1 MKHICNNPPFKNF
14 GTFFYVQGMLYT
26 EEFGSWEEGGEGI
39 QTVQSSFTCVHWS
52 AVGQCVVGL
61 RFFFL
66 FFICGVELRVLVRWI
81 KVLFFLCVCVLWD
94 PWIVQ

>member
-66 FFICGVELRVLVRWI
+66 FS
-81 KVLFFLCVCVLWD
+81 VCVSCVYL
-94 PWIVQ
+94 

>member
-1 MKHICNNPPFKNF
+1 
-14 GTFFYVQGMLYT
+14 MLYT

-61 RFFFL
+61 IFFSFL
-66 FFICGVELRVLVRWI
+66 CVCELRVLVRWTQ
-81 KVLFFLCVCVLWD
+81 FFFFFVLWE